1 MKNTSAAS
9 YVIIFIAATIAL
21 SLFSCGL
28 LKTTGFVSHTIK
40 TGGEERIAPVEK
52 AASPTGPR
60 MIIFALDG
68 AVPAGLM
75 SAIRSAQMPN
85 TSALLGKDQG
95 GGLFEHGYAAP
106 DALSV
111 LPSSTIADWASI
123 FSGSVPAQDGVA
135 GDEWFIRENA
145 TFLAP
150 VPVSMTD
157 VADNTKLVTD
167 DLVGNQLKAP
177 TLYEQLGVR
186 SYVSMLSV
194 HRGATYFSTVGPN
207 SLSDL
212 FEHLVRGTLKGRD
225 PERSLSATL
234 DRDSVVKLNEVIE
247 EHGIPDLQVVYFPGI
262 DIFTHA
268 AEDPLNSQVRYLEH
282 VTDGAVGQVLDEYR
296 KHNALD
302 GTYII
307 FVADHAHIPTM
318 NDEQHRLGPD
328 DDSSPFRAVAKGGFR
343 VRQASLIVDGA
354 DKDFQAVLAYQ
365 GSMAYIYLADRST
378 CPKDDD
384 QCDWRRPPRFEE
396 DVMPVLKTLYR
407 SNRSGRP
414 VAALK
419 GKLDLIFSR
428 QPTRSGANSLPFEVF
443 DGEDLVPID
452 DYLIDHPRPDL
463 PKLAER
469 MRWLSAG
476 PYGNRAG
483 DILLLPNACM
493 NVPIQ
498 HRYYFAWMTHYSW
511 HGSACEQDGHIPFIL
526 AQANGS
532 GLKMR
537 SIMSNFGGATLS
549 EREMTPL
556 VVSIFG
562 KGQQRA
568 GIDSSAGVSRDQASN
583 DR

>member
-1 MKNTSAAS
+1 MACRGAATAVHIGGMKVTRLAS
-9 YVIIFIAATIAL
+9 CATFTIAAIL
-21 SLFSCGL
+21 LFMFSCGL
-28 LKTTGFVSHTIK
+28 LKTTGFVSHTIR
-40 TGGEERIAPVEK
+40 TGGEERIAPVEVP
-52 AASPTGPR
+52 ASPSGPR

-75 SAIRSAQMPN
+75 DAIKSARMRYI
-85 TSALLGKDQG
+85 SALLGKDEG
-95 GGLFEHGYAAP
+95 NGLFEHGYAAP
-106 DALSV
+106 EALSV

-123 FSGSVPAQDGVA
+123 FTGSVPAGDGVT
-135 GDEWFIRENA
+135 GDEWFIRETA
-145 TFLAP
+145 TFYAP

-157 VADNTKLVTD
+157 VTDHTKLVTD
-167 DLVGNQLKAP
+167 DLVGKELKVP

-186 SYVSMLSV
+186 TYVSMLSV

-212 FEHLVRGTLKGRD
+212 FEHLVRGTMKGRD

-234 DRDSVVKLNEVIE
+234 DRASVVKVNEVIE
-247 EHGIPDLQVVYFPGI
+247 EHGIPDLQVVYLPGI

-302 GTYII
+302 NTYVI
-307 FVADHAHIPTM
+307 FIADHAHIPTM
-318 NDEQHRLGPD
+318 NDEKHRLGPE
-328 DDSSPFRAVAKGGFR
+328 DDSPFQAVAKAGFR
-343 VRQASLIVDGA
+343 VRKASLILDDM

-365 GSMAYIYLADRST
+365 GSMAYIYLADRTT

-384 QCDWRRPPRFEE
+384 KCDWNKPPRFEE
-396 DVMPVLKTLYR
+396 DVIPVLKSLYR
-407 SNRSGRP
+407 SNQYGRP

-428 QPTRSGANSLPFEVF
+428 QPMPSSKNSLPFEVF
-443 DGEDLVPID
+443 DGKDLVPID
-452 DYLIDHPRPDL
+452 DYLSEHSRPDL

-476 PYGNRAG
+476 RYGNRAG
-483 DILLLPNACM
+483 DILLLPKACM
-493 NVPIQ
+493 NVPIEN
-498 HRYYFAWMTHYSW
+498 RYYFAWMTHYSW

-532 GLKMR
+532 GQKMR
-537 SIMSNFGGATLS
+537 SILNKFGGASPS

-562 KGQQRA
+562 K
-568 GIDSSAGVSRDQASN
+568 
-583 DR
+583 

>member
-1 MKNTSAAS
+1 
-9 YVIIFIAATIAL
+9 
-21 SLFSCGL
+21 
-28 LKTTGFVSHTIK
+28 
-40 TGGEERIAPVEK
+40 
-52 AASPTGPR
+52 

-75 SAIRSAQMPN
+75 EAIKTPHMPYI
-85 TSALLGKDQG
+85 SALLGKDEG
-95 GGLFEHGYAAP
+95 NGLFEHGYAAP
-106 DALSV
+106 EALSV

-123 FSGSVPAQDGVA
+123 FSGSVPAWDGVA
-135 GDEWFIRENA
+135 GDEWFIRETA
-145 TFLAP
+145 TFYAP

-157 VADNTKLVTD
+157 VTDNTKLVTD
-167 DLVGNQLKAP
+167 DLVGKELKVP
-177 TLYEQLGVR
+177 TLYELLGVR

-212 FEHLVRGTLKGRD
+212 FEHLVKGKLEGKD
-225 PERSLSATL
+225 PEKSLSAAL

-302 GTYII
+302 NTYVI
-307 FVADHAHIPTM
+307 FISDHAHIPTM
-318 NDEQHRLGPD
+318 NDEKHRLGSD
-328 DDSSPFRAVAKGGFR
+328 DDSAPFRAVAKAGFR
-343 VRQASLIVDGA
+343 VRKASLVLGGM
-354 DKDFQAVLAYQ
+354 DKDFQAALAYQ
-365 GSMAYIYLADRST
+365 GSMAYIYLADRTT

-384 QCDWRRPPRFEE
+384 KCDWNKPPRFEE
-396 DVMPVLKTLYR
+396 DVIPVLKSLYR
-407 SNRSGRP
+407 SNRYGRP

-428 QPTRSGANSLPFEVF
+428 QPMPSGTNSLPFEVF

-452 DYLIDHPRPDL
+452 DYLSEHPRPDL

-476 PYGNRAG
+476 RYGNRAG
-483 DILLLPNACM
+483 DILLLPKACM
-493 NVPIQ
+493 NVPIEN
-498 HRYYFAWMTHYSW
+498 RYYFACMTHYSW

-532 GLKMR
+532 GQKMR
-537 SIMSNFGGATLS
+537 SIMNKFGGASPS

-556 VVSIFG
+556 VISIFR
-562 KGQQRA
+562 K
-568 GIDSSAGVSRDQASN
+568 
-583 DR
+583 

>member
-1 MKNTSAAS
+1 VKVTRLASCATFTMAA
-9 YVIIFIAATIAL
+9 FL
-21 SLFSCGL
+21 LFLFSCGL
-28 LKTTGFVSHTIK
+28 LKTTGFISHTIR
-40 TGGEERIAPVEK
+40 TGGEERIAPVEVP
-52 AASPTGPR
+52 ASPSGPR

-75 SAIRSAQMPN
+75 DAIKSARMPYI
-85 TSALLGKDQG
+85 SALLGKDEG
-95 GGLFEHGYAAP
+95 KGLFEHGYAAP
-106 DALSV
+106 EALSV

-123 FSGSVPAQDGVA
+123 FTGSVPAWDGVT
-135 GDEWFIRENA
+135 GDEWFIRETA
-145 TFLAP
+145 TFYAP

-157 VADNTKLVTD
+157 VTDNTKLVTD
-167 DLVGNQLKAP
+167 DLVGKELKVP

-186 SYVSMLSV
+186 TYVSMLSV

-212 FEHLVRGTLKGRD
+212 FEHLVRGTMKGRD

-234 DRDSVVKLNEVIE
+234 DRASVVKVNEVIE
-247 EHGIPDLQVVYFPGI
+247 EHGIPDLQVVYLPGI

-268 AEDPLNSQVRYLEH
+268 AEEPLNSQVRYLEH

-302 GTYII
+302 NTYVI
-307 FVADHAHIPTM
+307 FIADHAHTPTM
-318 NDEQHRLGPD
+318 NDEKHRLGPD
-328 DDSSPFRAVAKGGFR
+328 DNSSPFQAVAKAGFR
-343 VRQASLIVDGA
+343 VRKASLILDDM

-365 GSMAYIYLADRST
+365 GSMAYIYLADRTT

-384 QCDWRRPPRFEE
+384 RCDWNKPPRFEE
-396 DVMPVLKTLYR
+396 DVIPVLKLLYR
-407 SNRSGRP
+407 SNQYGRP

-428 QPTRSGANSLPFEVF
+428 HPMPSSTNSLPFEVF
-443 DGEDLVPID
+443 DGKDLVPID
-452 DYLIDHPRPDL
+452 VYLSEHPRPDL
-463 PKLAER
+463 LKLAER

-476 PYGNRAG
+476 RYGNRAG
-483 DILLLPNACM
+483 DILLLPKACM
-493 NVPIQ
+493 NVPIEN
-498 HRYYFAWMTHYSW
+498 RYYFAWMTHYSW

-532 GLKMR
+532 GQKMR
-537 SIMSNFGGATLS
+537 SILNKFGGASPS

-562 KGQQRA
+562 K
-568 GIDSSAGVSRDQASN
+568 
-583 DR
+583 

>member
-1 MKNTSAAS
+1 MIRLASCATFTMAA
-9 YVIIFIAATIAL
+9 FL
-21 SLFSCGL
+21 LFLFSCGL
-28 LKTTGFVSHTIK
+28 LKTTGFISHTIR
-40 TGGEERIAPVEK
+40 TGGEERIAPVEVP
-52 AASPTGPR
+52 ASPSGPR

-75 SAIRSAQMPN
+75 DAIKSARMPYI
-85 TSALLGKDQG
+85 SALLGKDEG
-95 GGLFEHGYAAP
+95 NGLFEHGYAAP
-106 DALSV
+106 EALSV

-123 FSGSVPAQDGVA
+123 FTGSVPAWDGVT
-135 GDEWFIRENA
+135 GDEWFIRETA
-145 TFLAP
+145 TFYAP

-157 VADNTKLVTD
+157 VTDNTKLVTD
-167 DLVGNQLKAP
+167 DLVGKELKVP

-186 SYVSMLSV
+186 TYVSMLSV
-194 HRGATYFSTVGPN
+194 HRGATYFSTVGPH

-212 FEHLVRGTLKGRD
+212 FEHLVRGTMKGID

-234 DRDSVVKLNEVIE
+234 DRASVVKVNEVIE
-247 EHGIPDLQVVYFPGI
+247 EHGIPDLQVVYLPGI

-302 GTYII
+302 NTYVI
-307 FVADHAHIPTM
+307 FIADHAHTPTM
-318 NDEQHRLGPD
+318 NDENHRLGPD
-328 DDSSPFRAVAKGGFR
+328 DNSSPFQAVAKAGFR
-343 VRQASLIVDGA
+343 VRKASLILDDM

-365 GSMAYIYLADRST
+365 GSMAYIYLADRTT

-384 QCDWRRPPRFEE
+384 RCDWNKPPRFEE
-396 DVMPVLKTLYR
+396 DVLPVLKLLYR
-407 SNRSGRP
+407 SNQYGRP

-428 QPTRSGANSLPFEVF
+428 HPMLSSTNSLPFKVF
-443 DGEDLVPID
+443 DGKDLVPID
-452 DYLIDHPRPDL
+452 DYLSEHPRPDL

-476 PYGNRAG
+476 RYGNRAG
-483 DILLLPNACM
+483 DILLLPKACM
-493 NVPIQ
+493 NVPIEN
-498 HRYYFAWMTHYSW
+498 RYYFAWMTHYSW

-532 GLKMR
+532 GQKMR
-537 SIMSNFGGATLS
+537 SILNKFGGASPS

-562 KGQQRA
+562 K
-568 GIDSSAGVSRDQASN
+568 
-583 DR
+583 

>member
-1 MKNTSAAS
+1 MTRPTY
-9 YVIIFIAATIAL
+9 YVIFTVATI
-21 SLFSCGL
+21 SLFMCACEL
-28 LKTTGFVSHTIK
+28 KKTTGFVSHTIR
-40 TGGEERIAPVEK
+40 TGGEEQVAPVEVP
-52 AASPTGPR
+52 ASPSGPR

-75 SAIRSAQMPN
+75 EAIKSPHMPN
-85 TSALLGKDQG
+85 ISALLGKDEGNGQ
-95 GGLFEHGYAAP
+95 FEHGYAAP
-106 DALSV
+106 EALSV

-123 FSGSVPAQDGVA
+123 FTGSVPAWDGVV
-135 GDEWFIRENA
+135 GDEWFIRETA
-145 TFLAP
+145 TFYAP

-157 VADNTKLVTD
+157 VTDNTKLVTD
-167 DLVGNQLKAP
+167 DLVGKELKVP

-186 SYVSMLSV
+186 TYVSMLSV

-212 FEHLVRGTLKGRD
+212 FAHLVRGTMKNKD

-234 DRDSVVKLNEVIE
+234 DRASVAKLIEVIE
-247 EHGIPDLQVVYFPGI
+247 KRGIPDLQVVYLPGI

-302 GTYII
+302 YTYII
-307 FVADHAHIPTM
+307 FIADHAHIPTK
-318 NDEQHRLGPD
+318 NDEKHRLGPD
-328 DDSSPFRAVAKGGFR
+328 DESSPFQAVAKAGFR
-343 VRQASLIVDGA
+343 VRKASLILDDVDR
-354 DKDFQAVLAYQ
+354 DFQAALAYQ
-365 GSMAYIYLADRST
+365 GSMAFIYLADRRT

-384 QCDWRRPPRFEE
+384 RCDWDKPPRFEE
-396 DVMPVLKTLYR
+396 DVIPVLKSLYR
-407 SNRSGRP
+407 SNQYGRP

-428 QPTRSGANSLPFEVF
+428 QPTPSGTDSLPFEVF
-443 DGEDLVPID
+443 DGEALVPIS
-452 DYLIDHPRPDL
+452 DYLGEHPRPDL

-476 PYGNRAG
+476 RFGNRAG
-483 DILLLPNACM
+483 DILLLPKTCM
-493 NVPIQ
+493 NVPIED
-498 HRYYFAWMTHYSW
+498 RYYFAWMTHYSW

-526 AQANGS
+526 TQAGGS
-532 GLKMR
+532 GQMMR
-537 SIMSNFGGATLS
+537 AIMNKFGGPSPS

-562 KGQQRA
+562 K
-568 GIDSSAGVSRDQASN
+568 
-583 DR
+583 